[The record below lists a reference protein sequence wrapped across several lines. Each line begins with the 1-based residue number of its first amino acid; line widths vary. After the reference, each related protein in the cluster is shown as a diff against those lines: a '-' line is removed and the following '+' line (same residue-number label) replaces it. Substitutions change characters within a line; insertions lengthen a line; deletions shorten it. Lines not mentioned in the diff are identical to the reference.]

1 MDQHHPQ
8 RRYIYPARAFL
19 LATSTSQLGRAQQ
32 NSNTCPCGLHWWHSV
47 YWRVRAV
54 YSWNRMGRIS
64 IVSPSQSV
72 ESDATKSV
80 EICTCTGA
88 IVSGGIHDHCIHCL
102 GKFRSLS
109 YDSRVGF
116 QKQGFFA
123 FTSYTHSQ
131 RISVLT
137 LFITGVAGANFYSLL
152 NFWPLEAQILY
163 GPDPHRVARTI
174 IPFGYAVASGVIFV
188 NLGLSYF
195 HGANRELLVISSAMM
210 TAGVGALAAVNAGNQ
225 GLGIGMSVLGG
236 FGVGG
241 YFLFVCAG

>member
-1 MDQHHPQ
+1 M
-8 RRYIYPARAFL
+8 A
-19 LATSTSQLGRAQQ
+19 
-32 NSNTCPCGLHWWHSV
+32 SNTN
-47 YWRVRAV
+47 A
-54 YSWNRMGRIS
+54 
-64 IVSPSQSV
+64 
-72 ESDATKSV
+72 
-80 EICTCTGA
+80 
-88 IVSGGIHDHCIHCL
+88 
-102 GKFRSLS
+102 
-109 YDSRVGF
+109 
-116 QKQGFFA
+116 
-123 FTSYTHSQ
+123 Q

-152 NFWPLEAQILY
+152 NFWPLEAQTLY

-188 NLGLSYF
+188 NIGLSWL

-241 YFLFVCAG
+241 IIIPAAVIMTIISPDEVIATVAAINLSVRFIGGSVGYAIYYNIFQNKLTEVLPTTVGLAAAQAGLPLAEIPELVLALVAQNTTAISQIPGISPAIL

>member
-1 MDQHHPQ
+1 M
-8 RRYIYPARAFL
+8 
-19 LATSTSQLGRAQQ
+19 
-32 NSNTCPCGLHWWHSV
+32 
-47 YWRVRAV
+47 
-54 YSWNRMGRIS
+54 
-64 IVSPSQSV
+64 
-72 ESDATKSV
+72 KSV
-80 EICTCTGA
+80 EIGA
-88 IVSGGIHDHCIHCL
+88 CNCATVSGGSHDYIVRCL

-109 YDSRVGF
+109 YGSCLGF
-116 QKQGFFA
+116 QEQGLCGGHT
-123 FTSYTHSQ
+123 FTYVQ

-163 GPDPHRVARTI
+163 GVGDPHRVARTI

-195 HGANRELLVISSAMM
+195 RGANRELLIISSAMM
-210 TAGVGALAAVNAGNQ
+210 TAGVGALAAVNTGNQ

-241 YFLFVCAG
+241 YLRFTFLRLNTYRIIIPAAVILTM